1 MTALHHGLPE
11 NAKLVFKGV
20 RFEVWQW
27 EQTMYDGSIAI
38 FEKVWRMPTVNVIA
52 VTDGKIIIED
62 QDQPGR
68 EDKITIPS
76 GVSENDD
83 LLEEAKRELLD
94 ETGFKSDDWELF
106 HEEIKDGKVLWDS
119 HYYVA
124 RKCLKI
130 QEQQLDSGEKISVR
144 LISFEDFLD
153 LVDNPKF
160 HIASEFAVF
169 LLRIRADEAKKAAF
183 KKMLLG

>member
-1 MTALHHGLPE
+1 MTKIHQGLPE
-11 NAKLVFKGV
+11 NAKLAFKGE

-27 EQTMYDGSIAI
+27 EQTMYDGSTAI
-38 FEKVWRMPTVNVIA
+38 FEKVWRAPTVNVIA

-83 LLEEAKRELLD
+83 FLEEAKRELLD

-119 HYYVA
+119 HYFVA
-124 RKCLKI
+124 RNCVKV
-130 QEQQLDSGEKISVR
+130 QEQELDGGEKISVR

-160 HIASEFAVF
+160 HIAPEFALF
-169 LLRIRADEAKKAAF
+169 LSRIRADEAKRAEF
-183 KKMLLG
+183 KKLLFG